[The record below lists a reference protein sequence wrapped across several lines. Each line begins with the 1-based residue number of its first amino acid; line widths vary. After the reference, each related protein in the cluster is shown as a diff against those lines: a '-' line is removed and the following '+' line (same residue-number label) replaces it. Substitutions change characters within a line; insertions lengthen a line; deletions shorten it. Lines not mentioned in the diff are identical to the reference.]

1 MKAQFEQLTIGIE
14 GDKIRFE
21 GYADID
27 LKDAYKMQ
35 RFILEQI
42 QEIEDEKRR
51 ELSWIR
57 RIFR

>member
-1 MKAQFEQLTIGIE
+1 MKAKFNQLEIGIE

-57 RIFR
+57 RIFK

>member
-1 MKAQFEQLTIGIE
+1 MKAQFDQLTIGIE

-27 LKDAYKMQ
+27 LKNAYKLQ

-42 QEIEDEKRR
+42 QEIEDEKRK
-51 ELSWIR
+51 ELPWTTR
-57 RIFR
+57 LFR